1 MGKTRD
7 GVLMALVAYV
17 LWGFFPIYWKWL
29 DAVPPF
35 EVLAHRILWSLFF
48 VVGLLVATG
57 KMRSAWGHLRH
68 APTRRA
74 MFASTVLIAINWGL
88 FIWAVSADR
97 IRDASLGYY
106 INPLLNV
113 VIGRL
118 VLKERLR
125 PLQVL
130 SVALATAGVTWLA
143 ISQGSLPWVSLVLA
157 LTFCLYGLVRKQ
169 VRVTSA
175 EGLAIETLLT
185 MPFVLLYLLSLDP
198 PLGHLSQVDGMT
210 LALLLGSGVV
220 TAVPLLAFAGAA
232 RRLRFGTLGMLQYLA
247 PTLQLACAVWIYG
260 EPFGPHQA
268 VTFAFIWTA
277 VLLYG
282 ADSLRQGSLPKARQS

>member
-1 MGKTRD
+1 MSNTRN
-7 GVLMALVAYV
+7 GALMALLAYV

-48 VVGLLVATG
+48 VVGLLAMSG
-57 KMRSAWGHLRH
+57 KVRSTWAHLRKG
-68 APTRRA
+68 ATRRA
-74 MFASTVLIAINWGL
+74 MLASTVLIATNWGL

-113 VIGRL
+113 VIGRV
-118 VLKERLR
+118 VLGERLR
-125 PLQVL
+125 PPQTAAVL
-130 SVALATAGVTWLA
+130 LATAGVAWLA
-143 ISQGSLPWVSLVLA
+143 IAQGSLPWVSLVLA

-169 VRVTSA
+169 VAVTA
-175 EGLAIETLLT
+175 VEGLAIETLLT
-185 MPFVLLYLLSLDP
+185 TPFVLVYLLCLDP
-198 PLGHLSQVDGMT
+198 PLGHLIQADGT
-210 LALLLGSGVV
+210 TVALLLGSGVV

-247 PTLQLACAVWIYG
+247 PSLQLGCAVLIYD
-260 EPFGPHQA
+260 EPFGTHQA
-268 VTFAFIWTA
+268 VTFGLIWAA

-282 ADSLRQGSLPKARQS
+282 ADSLRQR